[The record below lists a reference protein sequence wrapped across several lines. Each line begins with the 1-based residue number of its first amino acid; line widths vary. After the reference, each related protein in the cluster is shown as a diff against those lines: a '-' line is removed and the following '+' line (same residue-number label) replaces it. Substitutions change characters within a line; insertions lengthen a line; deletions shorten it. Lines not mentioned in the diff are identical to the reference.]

1 MNKEYCE
8 RIRISAMAIRDGESP
23 PLAEQEVKKH
33 LESCADCRL
42 EIGRQ
47 EQAIDLLDGR
57 SRRVFAQDVWPRL
70 SPSLVRRVGQV
81 GQVRQARP
89 QGHARP
95 EQSANALPFVILC
108 LFLLAYKVVEVL
120 PFVTAGVAVKLI
132 PVGVLVLFFALLKQN
147 PFEINP
153 NLGRRQASL
162 RLQGD
167 TK

>member
-33 LESCADCRL
+33 LESCAECRL
-42 EIGRQ
+42 EIDRQ
-47 EQAIDLLDGR
+47 TQAIELLNGR
-57 SRRVFAQDVWPRL
+57 SRQIFAQNVWPEIAAAL
-70 SPSLVRRVGQV
+70 EATEAKPK
-81 GQVRQARP
+81 
-89 QGHARP
+89 
-95 EQSANALPFVILC
+95 QSANVPAFVILC
-108 LFLLAYKVVEVL
+108 LFLLTYKVVEVL
-120 PFVTAGVAVKLI
+120 PSVTAGVAIKLI
-132 PVGVLVLFFALLKQN
+132 PVGVLVLFFSLLKQN
-147 PFEINP
+147 PFQINP